1 MSHWD
6 SAGLHWMVLIII
18 EIADLVVVKI
28 GDPVVAHL
36 SLLNFSSKYILLNLA
51 AFTLDF
57 SAR

>member
-1 MSHWD
+1 
-6 SAGLHWMVLIII
+6 MVLIII

-51 AFTLDF
+51 AFALDF